1 MARTALPPEALRSM
15 ATPMRMTEGCVV
27 ANSRA
32 SVRMSSAAIPVIS
45 ATASGGKLSARSFS
59 SS

>member
-1 MARTALPPEALRSM
+1 M
-15 ATPMRMTEGCVV
+15 ATPMRITEGCVV

-45 ATASGGKLSARSFS
+45 ATFSGGKFAARSAS